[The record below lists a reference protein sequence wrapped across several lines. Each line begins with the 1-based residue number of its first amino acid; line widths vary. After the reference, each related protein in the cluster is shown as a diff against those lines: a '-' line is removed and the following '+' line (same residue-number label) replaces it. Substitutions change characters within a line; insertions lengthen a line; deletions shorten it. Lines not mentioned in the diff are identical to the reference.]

1 MASILIVFSTTPHGN
16 ATAKDSLD
24 FAMAATA
31 YGHQVSGLFI
41 DDGVFQLLNVAPE
54 QTFYQTKQPVKIVQA
69 LRFYDIENIYVC
81 QQSVDKRKLNP
92 KSISS
97 EYSNVDAIEIRA
109 IMQNHQFVI
118 NL

>member
-1 MASILIVFSTTPHGN
+1 MASILVVFSTTPHAN

-54 QTFYQTKQPVKIVQA
+54 QTFYQTKQPVKIVQS
-69 LRFYDIENIYVC
+69 LGFYDIENIYIC
-81 QQSVDKRKLNP
+81 QQSVDKRMLNP

-97 EYSNVDAIEIRA
+97 EYISVDAIEIRE
-109 IMQNHQFVI
+109 IMENHQFVV